1 MFPASAEQLCL
12 LRRPT
17 FRQHVCWRRTG
28 SFLQVAKYL
37 LNNYRIFDTS
47 DDLNGTAAFTRL
59 NIDGEDTLE
68 ALCPGHGR
76 PPFGRPRILQC
87 IRQFALIPALALA
100 WLILLSVY
108 VSLLMFVMHHFAGH
122 IVRYIP
128 SVAVLSPEELRE
140 VTIYASL
147 ESFQSVALVP
157 LLLLP
162 VFGLIWLLGRRKR
175 KSTDDALLNH
185 RR

>member
-1 MFPASAEQLCL
+1 MTIGSSIQAMTLTAPPHS
-12 LRRPT
+12 
-17 FRQHVCWRRTG
+17 HV
-28 SFLQVAKYL
+28 SISMLK
-37 LNNYRIFDTS
+37 
-47 DDLNGTAAFTRL
+47 TRL
-59 NIDGEDTLE
+59 

-87 IRQFALIPALALA
+87 IRQFALIPALAFA
-100 WLILLSVY
+100 WLVLLSVY
-108 VSLLMFVMHHFAGH
+108 VSVLMFVMHHFAGH

-128 SVAVLSPEELRE
+128 SVAVLSPEKLRE
-140 VTIYASL
+140 VTIYASV